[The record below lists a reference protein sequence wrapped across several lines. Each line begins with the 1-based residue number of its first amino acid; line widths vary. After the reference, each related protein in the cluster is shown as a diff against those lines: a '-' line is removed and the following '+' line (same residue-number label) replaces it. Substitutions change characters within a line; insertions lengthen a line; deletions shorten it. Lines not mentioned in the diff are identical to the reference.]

1 MDQYLKRKRVRLN
14 LTQTEAAKQLG
25 VTESTVQ
32 NWENGRSRPDF
43 SNFKAISR
51 VYNTPIAEL
60 VIEVV
65 KLVEAEIKERENPL
79 DAAKDLFPEDIKW
92 DILDLSLSEVE
103 QNVLLTIKIANRF
116 GQNPIP
122 SLCDLMLTMVE
133 LDNILDKFI
142 DFGILKV
149 KEIRGDGSL
158 VPVCSSL
165 VITKLGYFIID
176 TIKRNAPVERF
187 DIKNHLSTMEAF
199 KILEPSAGKSFIK
212 VLIDLFK
219 HAAVVPLD
227 TLHDA
232 IYQINK
238 YLYNNKEQIN
248 KVVDF
253 FEENDYIMIKEK
265 EIHPTKLKCDDGLI
279 NRCKAVRSEYLV
291 LPTDKTL
298 QIVELLEY

>member
-1 MDQYLKRKRVRLN
+1 MYQYLKRKRVSLN

-25 VTESTVQ
+25 VTESTIQ
-32 NWENGRSRPDF
+32 NWENGRSRPDISKF
-43 SNFKAISR
+43 ESISR
-51 VYNTPIAEL
+51 VYKMPVAEL
-60 VIEVV
+60 IIELVKVIED
-65 KLVEAEIKERENPL
+65 EMNEIENPL
-79 DAAKDLFPEDIKW
+79 DRTKDLFPEDIKW

-116 GQNPIP
+116 GHNPIP

-199 KILEPSAGKSFIK
+199 KILEPSAGKSFVK
-212 VLIDLFK
+212 VLIKLFE
-219 HAAVVPLD
+219 HAAVVPLEK
-227 TLHDA
+227 LHDE

-238 YLYNNKEQIN
+238 YLYNNREEIN

-253 FEENDYIMIKEK
+253 LEKNDYIMIKEK
-265 EIHPTKLKCDDGLI
+265 EPLYEIDNNNSVLRSKVKKAALI
-279 NRCKAVRSEYLV
+279 V
-291 LPTDKTL
+291 LPANKTL
-298 QIVELLEY
+298 QIIEILK